1 MTFTEKRSPETLLNA
16 ESRDG
21 EIYKCNI
28 WINDMPPAPDAIGAN
43 CATPEWSPRVL
54 YANHSHNTWSGSS
67 QHCPKSRR
75 DPRDDRLFHRLFTLA
90 NSDDGLCLE
99 STLRSECRTESE
111 LRVEE
116 SMIPNFNSITIPN
129 HH

>member
-1 MTFTEKRSPETLLNA
+1 
-16 ESRDG
+16 
-21 EIYKCNI
+21 
-28 WINDMPPAPDAIGAN
+28 MPPTPDAIGVN

-54 YANHSHNTWSGSS
+54 YANHSHNAWSGSS

-75 DPRDDRLFHRLFTLA
+75 DPHDDRLFHRLFTLA

-99 STLRSECRTESE
+99 STLRSEYRTE

-129 HH
+129 RH